1 MVENNGRTYLA
12 QMSEM
17 DSVDTWTLQMRSWD
31 EDSPAGGTQA
41 PSGNNH
47 ALWPR
52 MDGAAWAGLEE
63 QTLAGAQ

>member
-47 ALWPR
+47 AL
-52 MDGAAWAGLEE
+52 
-63 QTLAGAQ
+63 